1 MSLDAPIKYSP
12 GSEDADAFRGRYIN
26 TCLLDVLQ
34 VEVPKPTFNVKGSN
48 ELPHVD
54 GGVSFHLH
62 SCQPDHLTIRPDL
75 MQPIWDRF
83 KSAIDP
89 ILKVLHVP
97 SLESVI
103 TATSNVQPV
112 SKEEEALLFAISYI
126 TVRSMRQEECML
138 ELGESQDVLSA
149 YYRLGYEQASA
160 RAGFMEATSLMTMQ
174 AHVLY
179 LAALRGEADPRAMWA
194 MMGLAARAAQS
205 FGLHRDGGHWEHL
218 SPFSVEMRRRLW
230 WQLLDLDARISE
242 DNGRSPLIAETRF
255 DTQMPLNVHDT
266 DLDKK
271 MHELPDSRTG
281 ITNITISLIRFEL
294 TNLLRRVLL
303 SLEDE
308 DKQTVKE
315 SGESWVTRGQQWIE
329 KTYLINLDTSQPFA
343 YIVAT
348 YARLVMSKMWLVIY
362 APSTKRHEATEID
375 SDISAKLFMSSVEA
389 IEEGNRL
396 SSDPQVSPYT
406 WYFERDVQWH
416 SMIILLSELCRNSS
430 GCLVDR
436 AWSAIELLVRDRFL
450 GEKGSAQQQVLLWQ
464 LVRRLLI
471 KARMTRERKFLE
483 ESLKGGEVY
492 GCHLKPLDSHPAI
505 DALLASERLA

>member
-1 MSLDAPIKYSP
+1 
-12 GSEDADAFRGRYIN
+12 
-26 TCLLDVLQ
+26 
-34 VEVPKPTFNVKGSN
+34 
-48 ELPHVD
+48 
-54 GGVSFHLH
+54 
-62 SCQPDHLTIRPDL
+62 
-75 MQPIWDRF
+75 
-83 KSAIDP
+83 
-89 ILKVLHVP
+89 
-97 SLESVI
+97 
-103 TATSNVQPV
+103 
-112 SKEEEALLFAISYI
+112 
-126 TVRSMRQEECML
+126 MRHEECML

-174 AHVLY
+174 AHILY
-179 LAALRGEADPRAMWA
+179 LSALRGEADPRAMWA

-205 FGLHRDGGHWEHL
+205 FGLHRDGGHWGHL
-218 SPFSVEMRRRLW
+218 TPFAVEMRRRLW

-266 DLDKK
+266 DLDRK
-271 MHELPDSRTG
+271 MQELPDSRTG
-281 ITNITISLIRFEL
+281 ITNVTISLIRFEV

-303 SLEDE
+303 GLED
-308 DKQTVKE
+308 DKQTFKN
-315 SGESWVTRGQQWIE
+315 SGESWVEQAQQWIE
-329 KTYLINLDTSQPFA
+329 KTYLTDLDTSQPFA

-348 YARLVMSKMWLVIY
+348 YARLIVSKMWLVIY
-362 APSTKRHEATEID
+362 APSTKRHEATEIN

-396 SSDPQVSPYT
+396 HGDPHVGPYA
-406 WYFERDVQWH
+406 WYLERDVQWH
-416 SMIILLSELCRNSS
+416 SMIVLLSELCRNSS
-430 GCLVDR
+430 GNLVDR
-436 AWSAIELLVRDRFL
+436 AWTAIEVLVRDRFL

-492 GCHLKPLDSHPAI
+492 GYRLKPLDSHPAI
-505 DALLASERLA
+505 DALLANERT